1 MSTKRR
7 WRQRR
12 SDQQELGIKW
22 NIKKGLNLAKYVV
35 KSNVGSL
42 AKTAVRNASL
52 VSKKSGSK
60 IKNQK
65 QCKALSSEF
74 CSRLLEDIC
83 LQ

>member
-1 MSTKRR
+1 M
-7 WRQRR
+7 
-12 SDQQELGIKW
+12 
-22 NIKKGLNLAKYVV
+22 
-35 KSNVGSL
+35 GSL

-65 QCKALSSEF
+65 QCKALSSEL